1 MIIIT
6 ITSCCKELSDH
17 TVNRPV
23 FWPARKHC
31 SHATSTKPGYEMW
44 WICFTSLYLASSWS
58 LSVCSVD
65 TCDDAARFLFTVR
78 TEINSTGNV
87 KTVNRLLLANLPANK
102 KPTYYCIPPYFDQYK
117 KRKLNGNTEV
127 FFTLFTA
134 APLCILLLEFTS
146 LYNLRFCNII
156 AIVITIH
163 KHAGPVFS
171 RPNSQVANTMNLIS
185 NATSIIWFGHVW
197 KDPFQHISTSIEM

>member
-1 MIIIT
+1 MDLFHQ
-6 ITSCCKELSDH
+6 S
-17 TVNRPV
+17 V
-23 FWPARKHC
+23 
-31 SHATSTKPGYEMW
+31 
-44 WICFTSLYLASSWS
+44 ASSWS
-58 LSVCSVD
+58 LSVSVCSVD
-65 TCDDAARFLFTVR
+65 TCDDAARFFTVR
-78 TEINSTGNV
+78 TKSNSTGSV
-87 KTVNRLLLANLPANK
+87 KTISRLLLANLPANK
-102 KPTYYCIPPYFDQYK
+102 KTTYSCK
-117 KRKLNGNTEV
+117 KMKLNGNTEV

-146 LYNLRFCNII
+146 IYNLRFCNII

-171 RPNSQVANTMNLIS
+171 RPNSQVSNTMNLIS